1 MPPDDVHRI
10 PLPTPFQ
17 IGDVNAW
24 LLRGSPLTLF
34 DAGPLMEETE
44 ARLEQGLAAHG
55 VAVEDLE
62 LIVLTH
68 QHDDHV
74 GLAGELQ
81 RRSGAELAGTAKLAT
96 FLSDVE
102 LSMDADDAYAVAL
115 MRRHGVTER
124 TVETLGGISRAFR
137 RFVASA
143 RVDRILDDGGELI
156 AGGRAWRVHE
166 RPGHSPT
173 DTVFASEGLLLAG
186 DHLLE
191 RISSNPI
198 AHAPVGVSDPAA
210 LAASP
215 DRPRTLVTYVESLRA
230 TAAADGG
237 ELVLPG
243 HGESFR
249 GIAELVDKRASMHER
264 RAEKIL
270 AALTHPR
277 SAADIGRD
285 LWRHV
290 PVTQAFLVLSEV
302 LGHLDLL
309 EARGAG
315 HGARARRRGALLAR
329 RRRLSMDA
337 TRGHWLKAIG
347 HARGP
352 LREGWLDER
361 PELLRRTGFPRRP
374 RILPGDRLVYYA
386 SVWRRVF
393 AVVEVIAEPEPRE
406 HPRWPWTIAVEPLLV
421 VPVLDA
427 APPVEAIG
435 VAARSMSQQSHI
447 RLAPEHYER
456 AVAALASVAA

>member
-1 MPPDDVHRI
+1 MPPDPVHRI
-10 PLPTPFQ
+10 ALPTPFR

-44 ARLEQGLAAHG
+44 ARLEHGLAGHG

-96 FLSDVE
+96 FLADVE
-102 LSMDADDAYAVAL
+102 LSMDADDAYAIAL

-143 RVDRILDDGGELI
+143 RVDRILDDGGELT
-156 AGGRAWRVHE
+156 AGGRTWRVHE

-173 DTVFASEGLLLAG
+173 DTVFASTGLLLAG

-198 AHAPVGVSDPAA
+198 AHAPIGASDPAA

-243 HGESFR
+243 HGESFG
-249 GIAELVDKRASMHER
+249 GIAELVAKRASMHER

-290 PVTQAFLVLSEV
+290 PVTQAYLVLSEV

-309 EARGAG
+309 EARGAVT
-315 HGARARRRGALLAR
+315 A
-329 RRRLSMDA
+329 
-337 TRGHWLKAIG
+337 
-347 HARGP
+347 
-352 LREGWLDER
+352 
-361 PELLRRTGFPRRP
+361 
-374 RILPGDRLVYYA
+374 
-386 SVWRRVF
+386 
-393 AVVEVIAEPEPRE
+393 RE
-406 HPRWPWTIAVEPLLV
+406 HDGAVLYSP
-421 VPVLDA
+421 A
-427 APPVEAIG
+427 GGA
-435 VAARSMSQQSHI
+435 
-447 RLAPEHYER
+447 
-456 AVAALASVAA
+456 

>member
-17 IGDVNAW
+17 IGDVNVW
-24 LLRGSPLTLF
+24 LLRGRPLTLV

-44 ARLEQGLAAHG
+44 AELERGLAAHG

-81 RRSGAELAGTAKLAT
+81 RRSGAELAGTARLAA
-96 FLSDVE
+96 FLADAGA
-102 LSMDADDAYAVAL
+102 SMDADDAYALAL

-124 TVETLGGISRAFR
+124 TLQTLDGISRAFR
-137 RFVASA
+137 RYVASA
-143 RVDRILDDGGELI
+143 PVGRILEDGGELV
-156 AGGRAWRVHE
+156 AGGRSWRVHE

-173 DTVFASEGLLLAG
+173 DTVLAGDGLLIGG

-198 AHAPVGVSDPAA
+198 AHAPVGAADPVA

-215 DRPRTLVTYVESLRA
+215 ERPRTLLTYLESLRA

-243 HGESFR
+243 HGEPFR
-249 GIAELVDKRASMHER
+249 GAAELVAKREEMHER

-270 AALTHPR
+270 ASLTHPR
-277 SAADIGRD
+277 SAAAIGRD

-309 EARGAG
+309 EARGAVAVREHDG
-315 HGARARRRGALLAR
+315 GAL
-329 RRRLSMDA
+329 
-337 TRGHWLKAIG
+337 
-347 HARGP
+347 
-352 LREGWLDER
+352 
-361 PELLRRTGFPRRP
+361 
-374 RILPGDRLVYYA
+374 
-386 SVWRRVF
+386 
-393 AVVEVIAEPEPRE
+393 
-406 HPRWPWTIAVEPLLV
+406 
-421 VPVLDA
+421 
-427 APPVEAIG
+427 
-435 VAARSMSQQSHI
+435 
-447 RLAPEHYER
+447 YER
-456 AVAALASVAA
+456 ASRA